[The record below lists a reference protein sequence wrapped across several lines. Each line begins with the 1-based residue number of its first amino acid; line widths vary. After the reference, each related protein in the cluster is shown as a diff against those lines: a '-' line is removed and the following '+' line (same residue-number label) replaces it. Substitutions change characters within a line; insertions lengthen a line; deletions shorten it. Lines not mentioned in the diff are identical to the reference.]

1 MPFRHILKYKDNL
14 KGGIIMNNIN
24 CNFNKED
31 FKDKIVNHVQN
42 FSRKELKDATPQEIY
57 QAVAFAV
64 RDIIT
69 ENWIATHNA
78 YDKQDPKI
86 VYYLSME
93 FLTGRALGNNILNLT
108 LRDQVTEVLEELDI
122 DINLSLIEE
131 QEADAGLGNGGLGR
145 LAACFMDSLAT
156 MQYPAYGCGIRYHFG
171 IFKQK
176 IKNGRQVELP
186 DDWLKHGHPWEVKRA
201 DYTEEVKF
209 GGNVR
214 AYQDDSERT
223 RYAHEN
229 YQSVLA
235 IPYDMPIVGYNNRTV
250 NTLRLWDAEAPEE
263 FILHFFDEGEY
274 AKAVE
279 EQNLAKTLTHVL
291 YPNDNHYQGKELRL
305 KQQYFFVSATLQ
317 RALRRFETN
326 NISIYLLPEKAVFQ
340 MNDTHPSLV
349 VPELMRLLLD
359 EFDLSWDDAWRITTQ
374 SCAYTNHTTLLEA
387 LEKWPVELFQRLL
400 PRIYQIVEEINSR
413 FCHMLRNEYKFNEV
427 QIRELSIIQ
436 DREIRMANLAIVGS
450 FSVNGVA
457 ALHSRILKDS
467 VLKHFSDIMPEKFNN
482 KTNGITPRRWLAYSN
497 PELSQL
503 ITTTIGDK
511 WITDLSELAKLK
523 PYATD
528 EKFQKQFMDIKF
540 HNKVRLAE
548 YIERKQ
554 GIHINP
560 YSIFDVQIKR
570 LHEYK
575 RQLMNILHVMMIYN
589 DIHENPDIDMTPRT
603 FIFGAKA
610 APGYRRAKLIIK
622 LINSVAELVNNDP
635 VTSNKLCV
643 VFIENYNVSSA
654 EIIIPATDVSEQIS
668 TAGKEASGTGNMK
681 FMANGAITIG
691 TLDGANV
698 EIAEELNNE
707 HIFIFGLKAEEVAE
721 YVKTKTYNP
730 WDIYNENPHIRRILD
745 QLIDG
750 TIAPKEP
757 GIFRELYESLLNRAG
772 GQMDEY
778 FILKD
783 IESYYN
789 THHMVDD
796 LYKQPEKWAESVI
809 MNTASS
815 GKFSSDRTIQNY
827 IDDLWKLEK
836 VIID

>member
-1 MPFRHILKYKDNL
+1 M
-14 KGGIIMNNIN
+14 KGGIIMDTNN
-24 CNFNKED
+24 CVFNKEE
-31 FKDKIVNHVQN
+31 FKKEIVDHVRN
-42 FSRKELKDATPQEIY
+42 FSRKDLKDATPQELY
-57 QAVAFAV
+57 QAVSFAV

-69 ENWIATHNA
+69 ENWIATHDA
-78 YDKQDPKI
+78 YDTQDPKI

-108 LRDQVTEVLEELDI
+108 LTEQVKEALTELDV

-156 MQYPAYGCGIRYHFG
+156 MQYPAYGCGIRYKFG

-176 IKNGRQVELP
+176 IQNGRQIELP

-201 DYTEEVKF
+201 DHTEDIRF

-214 AYQDDSERT
+214 AYDDANGVT
-223 RYAHEN
+223 KYVHEN

-235 IPYDMPIVGYNNRTV
+235 VPYDMPIIGYNNRTV

-279 EQNLAKTLTHVL
+279 QQNLAKTLTHVL
-291 YPNDNHYQGKELRL
+291 YPNDNHHQGKELRL

-317 RALRRFETN
+317 RALRRIKRKKTN
-326 NISIYLLPEKAVFQ
+326 IYALPEKVVFQ

-359 EFDLSWDDAWRITTQ
+359 EHGLSWDDAWNITTR

-387 LEKWPVELFQRLL
+387 LEKWPIELFQRLL
-400 PRIYQIVEEINSR
+400 PRIFQIVEEINRR
-413 FCHMLRNEYKFNEV
+413 FCDNLKYEHQFGSEKINK
-427 QIRELSIIQ
+427 LSIIHEGQ
-436 DREIRMANLAIVGS
+436 IRMANLAIVGS

-457 ALHSRILKDS
+457 ALHSEILKTT
-467 VLKHFSDIMPEKFNN
+467 VLSHFYEIMPEKFNN
-482 KTNGITPRRWLAYSN
+482 KTNGITPRRWLGHSN
-497 PELSQL
+497 PELSEL
-503 ITTTIGDK
+503 ITETIGDG
-511 WITDLSELAKLK
+511 WITDLPELEKLK

-528 EKFQKQFMDIKF
+528 KSFQEKFMNIKF
-540 HNKVRLAE
+540 NNKVRLAE
-548 YIERKQ
+548 YIQQEQ
-554 GIHINP
+554 GLHVNP
-560 YSIFDVQIKR
+560 YSIFDVQVKR

-575 RQLMNILHVMMIYN
+575 RQLLNILHVMMIYN
-589 DIHENPDIDMTPRT
+589 DIHEDPDLDMTPRT

-622 LINSVAELVNNDP
+622 LINSVADLVNNDP
-635 VTSNKLCV
+635 VTRNKLCV

-681 FMANGAITIG
+681 FMLNGAVTIG

-707 HIFIFGLKAEEVAE
+707 HIFIFGLTADEVAE
-721 YVKTKTYNP
+721 LDRSKSYNP
-730 WDIYNENPHIRRILD
+730 WDIYNDNPSIRRVLD

-757 GIFRELYESLLNRAG
+757 GIFQELYESLLNRAG
-772 GQMDEY
+772 GHMDEY

-783 IESYYN
+783 MEAYYN
-789 THHMVDD
+789 THHLVDD
-796 LYKQPEKWAESVI
+796 LYKDPEKWAESVI

-836 VIID
+836 IVID